1 MFFKKKNFTCIDIG
15 NHNIK
20 VVNLNVDGEKL
31 KLNDLAIK
39 RIPNEIV
46 KNGIIIDYAI
56 AGAELKEVVNSM
68 KNISKNIITT
78 IPNRD
83 LLIRE
88 VEIPLMKD
96 NEVKESLKW
105 EINDELPYD
114 VENAVFDYELVKK
127 FKDKLKFMV
136 IVVKKN
142 ILKNYLSILEKANLK
157 AKVVNIQPMALLSIL
172 EYSNLLNNSEII
184 VDIGS
189 FSSQITIGNKTE
201 IFLSRTV
208 DIGGI
213 NFTKILMDNKN
224 LDYKTAENEK
234 HDLNLDTE
242 LSEKNDYNLN
252 LDAGINYNYQFV
264 SSVND
269 LASEI
274 NRSIEFVQMK
284 NRELK
289 FDNIYIT
296 GGGSKL
302 SGLKDELGKNISQ
315 SLITLNNYKMI
326 NMNSKIEEQFRN
338 NKAEFAVA
346 IGLGISEVM
355 ADED

>member
-20 VVNLNVDGEKL
+20 VVNLNIDGDKL

-39 RIPNEIV
+39 KIPNKIV

-56 AGAELKEVVNSM
+56 AGAELKEVLNSM

-88 VEIPLMKD
+88 VEIPIMKD
-96 NEVKESLKW
+96 SEVKESLKW

-114 VENAVFDYELVKK
+114 VENAVFDYVLVKK
-127 FKDKLKFMV
+127 FKNKFKFMV

-172 EYSNLLNNSEII
+172 EYNDILKNSEII

-189 FSSQITIGNKTE
+189 FSSQITIGNKNE

-213 NFTKILMDNKN
+213 NFTKILMENKN

-234 HDLNLDTE
+234 YNLNLDPE

-264 SSVND
+264 SSVNN

-284 NRELK
+284 NKELN

-315 SLITLNNYKMI
+315 NLITLNDYKMI
-326 NMNSKIEEQFRN
+326 NINSKIEEQFRK